1 MNKYT
6 EEQRTAFTTHLKAV
20 SKVISKQSIYKS
32 MNMNS
37 RTFENRLV
45 TQNWKD
51 HEIEYYKRT
60 FNF

>member
-1 MNKYT
+1 MDKYT
-6 EEQRTAFTTHLKAV
+6 EEERKCFTKHLNNVLKVCAKA
-20 SKVISKQSIYKS
+20 SIYKA
-32 MNMNS
+32 MNINIK
-37 RTFENRLV
+37 TFENRLI